1 MPDRI
6 QSLRQRWLLS
16 AAGGALLALASPAL
30 ASTPPATTAVP
41 AGSCLRLNHTAQAL
55 TEFNNL
61 GPQASAA
68 DARASFQLLQASEQG
83 LQRDPALAALPAMAA
98 VQRSWRALDQA
109 FGQLPAGTGVGA
121 MQQQLQ
127 SAKHEHRIALNGLIV
142 SITCQ
147 P

>member
-1 MPDRI
+1 MPDRV
-6 QSLRQRWLLS
+6 QPLPQRWLMG
-16 AAGGALLALASPAL
+16 AACGALVALASPAQ
-30 ASTPPATTAVP
+30 ATTPPATMAVP

-61 GPQASAA
+61 GPQATAA

-83 LQRDPALAALPAMAA
+83 LQRDPALAPLPAMAA

-109 FGQLPAGTGVGA
+109 FGQLPAGAAVGA

-127 SAKHEHRIALNGLIV
+127 SAKHAHRIALNGLIV

>member
-127 SAKHEHRIALNGLIV
+127 GAKHEHRIALNGLIV

>member
-1 MPDRI
+1 MPTLI
-6 QSLRQRWLLS
+6 
-16 AAGGALLALASPAL
+16 
-30 ASTPPATTAVP
+30 
-41 AGSCLRLNHTAQAL
+41 
-55 TEFNNL
+55 NNV
-61 GPQASAA
+61 
-68 DARASFQLLQASEQG
+68 ET
-83 LQRDPALAALPAMAA
+83 LAALPAMAA

-127 SAKHEHRIALNGLIV
+127 GAKHEHRIALNGLIV

>member
-1 MPDRI
+1 MG
-6 QSLRQRWLLS
+6 
-16 AAGGALLALASPAL
+16 AAGGALVALAGPAQ
-30 ASTPPATTAVP
+30 ATTAVP

-68 DARASFQLLQASEQG
+68 DARASFKLLQASEQG
-83 LQRDPALAALPAMAA
+83 LQRDPALAALPSMAA
-98 VQRSWRALDQA
+98 VQRSWQALDQA
-109 FGQLPAGTGVGA
+109 FGQLPAGAAMGA

-127 SAKHEHRIALNGLIV
+127 SAKHAHRIALNGLIV